1 MKNLIIIIFLIFS
14 YPGFSQILPSM
25 HGVHD
30 KKGLGGGSGS
40 GTRNFT
46 NCSATGKNGP
56 TQSNCNTA
64 YASTD
69 LNGEVSV
76 SNGIQSW
83 IVPANATYTI
93 VAYGAQ
99 GGGPQGGLGAKISG
113 QFILSAGEVIKI
125 LVGQQGE
132 KEDTYDRN
140 ASGGGGTFVTKS
152 PHNDNNSI
160 LVIAGGGAG
169 AFVDPGNQNHHGQTG
184 TSGADGYIGTNGGTG
199 GSSGGAASNPSSCAV
214 ASASGFSSNGFIG
227 ACGTS
232 GGVVAKSY
240 TNGGVGGMSGW
251 GECYSTSGGFGGAGG
266 AGRCWPTTYACGGGG
281 GYSGGGHMYQH
292 NQNNISNAWAGGG
305 GSYNNG
311 SNTSNTAGNNSGHGK
326 VTITW

>member
-1 MKNLIIIIFLIFS
+1 MKKLIILIFLVLS
-14 YPGFSQILPSM
+14 YQGFSQILPSS
-25 HGVHD
+25 HGVHH
-30 KKGLGGGSGS
+30 KKSSGGGAAS
-40 GTRNFT
+40 GTRTFT

-113 QFILSAGEVIKI
+113 QFTLSAGEVIKI

-152 PHNDNNSI
+152 PHNINSI

-184 TSGADGYIGTNGGTG
+184 TSGANGYTGTG
-199 GSSGGAASNPSSCAV
+199 GSYGGAASNPSSCAL
-214 ASASGFSSNGFIG
+214 ASASGFSSNGYIG
-227 ACGTS
+227 LCGTD
-232 GGVVAKSY
+232 GGVVAMSY
-240 TNGGVGGMSGW
+240 TNGGVGGMSGY

-266 AGRCWPTTYACGGGG
+266 AGRCHSTTYACGGGG
-281 GYSGGGHMYQH
+281 GFSGGGHMYAFS
-292 NQNNISNAWAGGG
+292 QNVISNAWAGGG
-305 GSYNNG
+305 GSKNNG
-311 SNTSNTAGNNSGHGK
+311 SNTSNTAGNNLSLIH
-326 VTITW
+326 I

>member
-1 MKNLIIIIFLIFS
+1 MKNIIILIFLIFS
-14 YPGFSQILPSM
+14 FQGFSQILPSS
-25 HGVHD
+25 HGVHH
-30 KKGLGGGSGS
+30 KKSSGGAAS

-46 NCSATGKNGP
+46 NCSATGTNGP

-113 QFILSAGEVIKI
+113 QFTLSAGEVIKI

-184 TSGADGYIGTNGGTG
+184 TSGANGFTGTG
-199 GSSGGAASNPSSCAV
+199 GSSGGAASNPSSCAL
-214 ASASGFSSNGFIG
+214 ASASGFTSNGYIG
-227 ACGTS
+227 LCGTS

-240 TNGGVGGMSGW
+240 TNGGVGGMSGY

-266 AGRCWPTTYACGGGG
+266 AGRCHADTYACGGGG
-281 GYSGGGHMYQH
+281 GYSGGGHMYVFR
-292 NQNNISNAWAGGG
+292 QNVISNAWAGGG

-326 VTITW
+326 VTINW